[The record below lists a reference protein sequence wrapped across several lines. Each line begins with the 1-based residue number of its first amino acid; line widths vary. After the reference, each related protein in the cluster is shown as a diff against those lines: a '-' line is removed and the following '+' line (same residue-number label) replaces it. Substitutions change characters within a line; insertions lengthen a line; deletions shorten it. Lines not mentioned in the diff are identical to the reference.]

1 MAGDNEPERP
11 EEAEGGPV
19 KTFLEHLE
27 DFRWVL
33 IKSIAALFLGMLIC
47 LFAANH
53 VVQIVKWPLTHAD
66 LNYPINVWN
75 YFMGWALQ
83 VPRVKTSYSG
93 TNQIVTVSFGTNR
106 LGNFPLTPEQQ
117 RSLDLGTNRFV
128 AVEVEP
134 LLIGTN
140 HVLGWHVNPDPNVAA
155 EAQRARIDLV
165 NLSPAG
171 GFVVAFQIG
180 LYGGAVLASP
190 FIFYFVAGFVFPALK
205 MRERKYVHRGLVIGV
220 GLFLTGVAFCYF
232 ALMPV
237 ALAAAQLYSQWLGFG
252 AFQWRAEDYIGFVCK
267 FMLGMG
273 LGFELPVVILTL
285 VKIGVLDYSTLSKAR
300 RYMIVINLFLGA
312 LLTTPEP
319 ITQLIMFVPLQGLYE
334 LTVWI
339 AWYWD
344 QPDRARARRRLLLV
358 LAGLLALA
366 GLVWAGC
373 KYGWPLLR
381 QHWH

>member
-1 MAGDNEPERP
+1 MAGDHEPERP
-11 EEAEGGPV
+11 DGAEGGPV

-33 IKSIAALFLGMLIC
+33 IKSLVALFLGMLIC

-53 VVQIVKWPLTHAD
+53 VVQIVKWPLTHAW
-66 LNYPINVWN
+66 VH
-75 YFMGWALQ
+75 
-83 VPRVKTSYSG
+83 YSG

-117 RSLDLGTNRFV
+117 QLLDLGTNRFV

-140 HVLGWHVNPDPNVAA
+140 RVLGWHVNPDPNVAA
-155 EAQRARIDLV
+155 AAQRARIDLI

-171 GFVVAFQIG
+171 GFVVAFQVG
-180 LYGGAVLASP
+180 LYGGVVLASP

-205 MRERKYVHRGLVIGV
+205 MRERKYVYRGLVIGV
-220 GLFLTGVAFCYF
+220 GLFLAGVAFCYF

-285 VKIGVLDYSTLSKAR
+285 VKIGVLDYRTLSKAR

-312 LLTTPEP
+312 VLTTPEP
-319 ITQLIMFVPLQGLYE
+319 ITQLIMFVPLQALYE
-334 LTVWI
+334 ITVWI

-344 QPDRARARRRLLLV
+344 QPDRARARRSLLLV
-358 LAGLLALA
+358 LTSLLLLA